1 MASLAFHVTTTM
13 NRGGKFG
20 LSEKYRFCHMA
31 CNYRP
36 DYPHATLFQWL
47 FLLLRIAGLRD
58 RRSCFILLCM
68 YPYLLFSL
76 NHMLCNIRLLTGF
89 PSLV

>member
-13 NRGGKFG
+13 NHGRKFG
-20 LSEKYRFCHMA
+20 LSEKYHFCHMA

-47 FLLLRIAGLRD
+47 FLLLKLCSEMQD
-58 RRSCFILLCM
+58 HVLYYDVCF
-68 YPYLLFSL
+68 PYLLFCL
-76 NHMLCNIRLLTGF
+76 NHI
-89 PSLV
+89 